1 MVQVQ
6 LGPPRQRP
14 RGAMGKCC
22 EKKPEIANDD
32 PENGFFDNCIQ
43 GNKEKDTGSKAVLR
57 DGLRHQHS
65 WKMIPGRITA
75 NIKNGFRRL

>member
-1 MVQVQ
+1 M
-6 LGPPRQRP
+6 GIAMMISQR
-14 RGAMGKCC
+14 
-22 EKKPEIANDD
+22 IAKTTGCDR
-32 PENGFFDNCIQ
+32 FFDNCIQ